1 MMMDSN
7 VSRST
12 AQRASATPHT
22 SPAGEKTGE
31 TAQAVKGAAADYSR
45 IAQHAYELYVQRG
58 RQDDRALEDWL
69 KAERE
74 LVGAVSHK

>member
-1 MMMDSN
+1 MDSN

-12 AQRASATPHT
+12 AQRASATSHT

-31 TAQAVKGAAADYSR
+31 TAHATRAAVADHSR
-45 IAQHAYELYVQRG
+45 LAHHAYELYVQRG